1 MAALFEST
9 RSNLHD
15 PLSRSNHLDSPVA
28 LTTSGT
34 DSVAPRLSRSPTLE
48 TPTSNGTGSIASLN
62 SFRRQQSGRPQ
73 NSGHLPRSSSTTSLP
88 KAKNGLFAFAVAA
101 LDRTTSAIAKGNQP
115 IIRPR
120 QSNASFPR
128 LSVGA
133 DQQSP
138 KSSEPASPEK
148 TPRIRS
154 PSNHSSSSS
163 ATFGNYQLDGVFP
176 SQPSPVKDTLVA
188 QPFSETPVRVQSIEN
203 KMHQT
208 SSRLL
213 RMTDDDRPFTKV
225 CPIDFPTF
233 RSLFFAAT
241 RCGVL
246 GPLHSTTH
254 VPGPAESSCRGRIC
268 LLTIVSR

>member
-1 MAALFEST
+1 MAALSEPT

-15 PLSRSNHLDSPVA
+15 PLSRANHLDSPTA
-28 LTTSGT
+28 LTASRN
-34 DSVAPRLSRSPTLE
+34 DSAAPRLSRSPTL
-48 TPTSNGTGSIASLN
+48 PTLPTLENPTNNGIGPIASLN
-62 SFRRQQSGRPQ
+62 SFRRQQASRPQ

-88 KAKNGLFAFAVAA
+88 RSKIGLFAFAAAA

-120 QSNASFPR
+120 QSNASIPR

-138 KSSEPASPEK
+138 RPTEPASPEK
-148 TPRIRS
+148 APRIRS
-154 PSNHSSSSS
+154 TSNHSSSSS
-163 ATFGNYQLDGVFP
+163 TTFVNYQLDGGCP
-176 SQPSPVKDTLVA
+176 SQPSPVKDSLVA
-188 QPFSETPVRVQSIEN
+188 QPYSETDPSRPAPVRIQSIEN

-225 CPIDFPTF
+225 RTD
-233 RSLFFAAT
+233 
-241 RCGVL
+241 
-246 GPLHSTTH
+246 
-254 VPGPAESSCRGRIC
+254 
-268 LLTIVSR
+268 